1 VFVAFQGETNMTF
14 TNFLRK
20 SLPVCALLAQAA
32 GAATII
38 QSNGNS
44 GGSVPLGYYAPYA
57 PNNTPIVYAVEWTQ
71 TAAFTNID
79 VTANL
84 FTPGSPG
91 TVNYALVTALGAGTT
106 FAADG
111 IIRGSA
117 TTPANPANVD
127 LFHLASLGP
136 GTYFLVL
143 DSPVANTSWQYN
155 FPITGNYTMANGVAF
170 DGDQMSSASSIN
182 ASYTPGSSFFG
193 VGLPVEFAV
202 TGTATPEPATFG
214 LLAMALAGVW
224 IGQRLYG
231 RLEKVS

>member
-1 VFVAFQGETNMTF
+1 MTLI
-14 TNFLRK
+14 TFLHK
-20 SLPVCALLAQAA
+20 SLPVYALMLHAA

-38 QSNGNS
+38 QSTGNS
-44 GGSVPLGYYAPYA
+44 EASEPLGYYAPYA
-57 PNNTPIVYAVEWTQ
+57 PNNTPVVFAVEWTQ

-91 TVNYALVTALGAGTT
+91 TVNYTLVTAIGSGTT

-117 TTPANPANVD
+117 ATPTNPANVD
-127 LFHLASLGP
+127 LFRLGSLGP
-136 GTYFLVL
+136 GAYFLVL

-155 FPITGNYTMANGVAF
+155 FPITGNYAMANGVAF
-170 DGDQMSSASSIN
+170 DGDLLSSAASIN
-182 ASYTPGSSFFG
+182 ASYTAGSNFFS

-202 TGTATPEPATFG
+202 TGTATPEPATFV
-214 LLAMALAGVW
+214 LLVIALVGGAGFSRRRRVP
-224 IGQRLYG
+224 RL
-231 RLEKVS
+231 